1 MARTSTAPDLLLLAR
16 LVLGLSRAIE
26 RDVERTLRPAV
37 GLSATEYLVLR
48 AIQDGSAY
56 PTAVAARL
64 NLPPASVSRTL
75 DRLEARG
82 WLRRAT
88 DFADLR
94 RSLLSLTPSGSEL
107 VAKARELLRAQLE
120 YDFDHVPNGVLHAS
134 IGELET
140 LLAAME
146 AREAR

>member
-1 MARTSTAPDLLLLAR
+1 MARPPTPPDLLLLAR
-16 LVLGLSRAIE
+16 LVLRLSRAIE
-26 RDVERTLRPAV
+26 RDVDRTLRPAV
-37 GLSATEYLVLR
+37 GLSATAYLVLR
-48 AIQDGSAY
+48 VVQDGAAY
-56 PTAVAARL
+56 PSSVATQL

-88 DFADLR
+88 DVADLR

-107 VAKARELLRAQLE
+107 VAKARELLRAQLAN
-120 YDFDHVPNGVLHAS
+120 DFDHVPNGVLHAS
-134 IGELET
+134 VGELET